1 MIRIVLVRHA
11 ETEGMIKGLRLG
23 ENEKIT
29 KKGEKEA
36 INLKKII
43 DLNNF
48 DFIYTSPSVRSIQT
62 MESFLGE
69 KKFKNIIKSNLLKER
84 KEASSFLG
92 KKTSDLPWNILKENR
107 NNGDWKY
114 EDGESFN
121 EIFERTGKI
130 LKLFGTYNDGI
141 NILVFSH
148 GSIIRSIIIYIIFN
162 GKISPGEY
170 FRLTEILKIKSCG
183 ISEIIYSKEKF
194 EKIYTWKIK
203 DFMNSNNIIY

>member
-11 ETEGMIKGLRLG
+11 ETEWMIKWLRLW

-29 KKGEKEA
+29 KKWEKEA

-62 MESFLGE
+62 MESFLWE

-84 KEASSFLG
+84 KEASSFLW

-107 NNGDWKY
+107 NNWDWKY
-114 EDGESFN
+114 EDW
-121 EIFERTGKI
+121 
-130 LKLFGTYNDGI
+130 I

-148 GSIIRSIIIYIIFN
+148 WSIIRSIIIYIIFN
-162 GKISPGEY
+162 WKISPWEY
-170 FRLTEILKIKSCG
+170 FRLTEILKIKSCW